1 MAAPRAIAGGI
12 YYLSGVLVKA
22 ETKEVA
28 KKLIAKGFR
37 TATDGIKNSG
47 LKVQTVTNSN
57 FVTYVTRALKKAM
70 EQSQKIRQAPKIN
83 SKTGRPEGQ
92 SSAKNQI
99 GGSGQSAI
107 GRKLGSR
114 RMKNFGDV
122 RGGKPRAESMAK
134 SKPPTIKITGSGGSK
149 PSPVNKPSAA
159 AKPAPAKANQQPRL
173 SSGSTSRTVVR
184 IKPKPATSSSNK
196 IVSAT
201 PTIAGLVAAGA
212 LGKVAYDAYIEKYN
226 PTVTQIK
233 AAEKKIKAA
242 TKDNRRQPAKEGSLV
257 GDAGTKSKR
266 QKAKQILEF
275 IEAKK
280 LEIKKR
286 IAAELA
292 AQRTDAVRRDTPA
305 RKKTIE
311 KAVRLAAVGG
321 SAGLKKIRED
331 AEKKAL
337 TEVLNKKIASRKST
351 AAKEKAKARAGEYK
365 SLASAKKAGSLYY
378 MHKGKELRAAIT
390 EEETRSA
397 FKRIRR
403 EAGKKIAEGK

>member
-1 MAAPRAIAGGI
+1 MSAPRAIAGGI

-57 FVTYVTRALKKAM
+57 FVTFVTRALKKAI
-70 EQSQKIRQAPKIN
+70 EQNKKIRQGPKIDP
-83 SKTGRPEGQ
+83 KTGRPVGRKSPEEGNLLGNRGHSEFARKYGNRKMGGFGPVKSTRVKEAKDLKLAQ
-92 SSAKNQI
+92 GKRAKAKAESSALKLTNAQRVYKSSAKSSEVAGNR
-99 GGSGQSAI
+99 S
-107 GRKLGSR
+107 
-114 RMKNFGDV
+114 NFT
-122 RGGKPRAESMAK
+122 
-134 SKPPTIKITGSGGSK
+134 PTIVVTSPLSSSADEASSKI
-149 PSPVNKPSAA
+149 PSVQTKARKTSTQVQRKARADAA
-159 AKPAPAKANQQPRL
+159 AKR
-173 SSGSTSRTVVR
+173 
-184 IKPKPATSSSNK
+184 
-196 IVSAT
+196 
-201 PTIAGLVAAGA
+201 
-212 LGKVAYDAYIEKYN
+212 
-226 PTVTQIK
+226 K
-233 AAEKKIKAA
+233 AALKK
-242 TKDNRRQPAKEGSLV
+242 PAKEGSLV

-266 QKAKQILEF
+266 QK
-275 IEAKK
+275 
-280 LEIKKR
+280 
-286 IAAELA
+286 LA
-292 AQRTDAVRRDTPA
+292 AAKADAVKRDTPD
-305 RKKTIE
+305 RKKTINH
-311 KAVRLAAVGG
+311 AVRFAALGG
-321 SAGLKKIRED
+321 GAGIVKLRKD

-403 EAGKKIAEGK
+403 EAEKKITEGK

>member
-1 MAAPRAIAGGI
+1 MSAPRAIAGGI

-70 EQSQKIRQAPKIN
+70 EQSQKIRQGPKLDP
-83 SKTGRPEGQ
+83 KTGRPVGRGEGTN
-92 SSAKNQI
+92 KL
-99 GGSGQSAI
+99 GGSGQSAV
-107 GRKLGSR
+107 GRKLGSM
-114 RMKNFGDV
+114 RMKNYGKV
-122 RGGKPRAESMAK
+122 RGGKGRAEAMAK
-134 SKPPTIKITGSGGSK
+134 PTTTGGSK
-149 PSPVNKPSAA
+149 PAPVNKPVAV
-159 AKPAPAKANQQPRL
+159 AKPGPATKVNQQPRL
-173 SSGSTSRTVVR
+173 SSGSTSKTVVR
-184 IKPKPATSSSNK
+184 IKPKPKTSSGS

-201 PTIAGLVAAGA
+201 PTIAGLVAAGL

-242 TKDNRRQPAKEGSLV
+242 TKDNRSQPSKEGSLV
-257 GDAGTKSKR
+257 GTAGTESKR
-266 QKAKQILEF
+266 QKAKRILEF
-275 IEAKK
+275 TEAKK
-280 LEIKKR
+280 LENKKR
-286 IAAELA
+286 KAAELTA
-292 AQRTDAVRRDTPA
+292 AKADAVKRDTPD
-305 RKKTIE
+305 RKMRIDRT
-311 KAVRLAAVGG
+311 VRFAAVGG
-321 SAGLKKIRED
+321 GAGLVKMRED
-331 AEKKAL
+331 ADKKAL

-351 AAKEKAKARAGEYK
+351 AAKEKTKARAGEYK

-390 EEETRSA
+390 AEEIESA
-397 FKRIRR
+397 SKRIRG
-403 EAGKKIAEGK
+403 EAMKKIAEGK